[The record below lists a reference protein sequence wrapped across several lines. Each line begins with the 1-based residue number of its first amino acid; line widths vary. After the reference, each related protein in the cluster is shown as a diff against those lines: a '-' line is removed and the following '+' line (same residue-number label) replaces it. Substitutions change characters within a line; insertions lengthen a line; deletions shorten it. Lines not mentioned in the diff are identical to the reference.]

1 MEVHAHTHTARKK
14 WTHYFWEFLMLFLAV
29 YCGFLAEN
37 IREHQVERTREK
49 QFIRGLVEDLAEDTS
64 TLSNIVTEL
73 DQNVQRMDSLMQIL
87 ASPDIQQYGGDLYY
101 LGRRGSRGNRV
112 ALHDFTIQQMKNSG
126 GFRLIRK
133 EIVSK
138 SIIKY
143 YNQLSFIEMLQGI
156 ELSELEEYR
165 KIAIDIFDPDIFDD
179 LVKPDNNIIKPA
191 GNPSLMTYDQAVLR
205 RLSGMT
211 SYVKNTR
218 LALRKADDEMFR
230 SGQQL
235 IGLLKKEYHLK

>member
-1 MEVHAHTHTARKK
+1 
-14 WTHYFWEFLMLFLAV
+14 
-29 YCGFLAEN
+29 
-37 IREHQVERTREK
+37 
-49 QFIRGLVEDLAEDTS
+49 
-64 TLSNIVTEL
+64 
-73 DQNVQRMDSLMQIL
+73 
-87 ASPDIQQYGGDLYY
+87 
-101 LGRRGSRGNRV
+101 
-112 ALHDFTIQQMKNSG
+112 
-126 GFRLIRK
+126 
-133 EIVSK
+133 
-138 SIIKY
+138 
-143 YNQLSFIEMLQGI
+143 MLQGI